1 MTIRQ
6 ALKEF
11 LQEKILEN
19 KRPATVAW
27 YESTISYLLRDMLD
41 EEVEHLTRQRVVEV
55 LSRDVAPSTLAN
67 YDRALRG
74 FVNWLLAVDYLR
86 ANPFRG
92 RKRPKEEWRLKQV
105 LSAEE
110 IKALFKAASRDPR
123 FRYRNLSI
131 LALALG
137 SGLRASEICRLQLGD
152 VNWEEM
158 TVTVA
163 GKTGAGVVPL
173 TRETMRYL
181 RLYVERERKTT
192 TPYLFAHRNRPLT
205 PQSLSTWIRR
215 QAKAA
220 GIQRPIGMHLLRHT
234 FATHY
239 LNSGGDPY
247 TLQRILRHKSPAM
260 TSRYLHFITD
270 DLRRRLAPI
279 DLVALARMG

>member
-11 LQEKILEN
+11 LTEKSLEN
-19 KRPATVAW
+19 KRPKTIEWYNNTV
-27 YESTISYLLRDMLD
+27 SYLLRDYLD
-41 EEVEHLTRQRVVEV
+41 QDVQVLTRQLVAQV
-55 LSRDVAPSTLAN
+55 LDKKVKPATLAN

-74 FVNWLLAVDYLR
+74 FVNWLLAVDYLEK
-86 ANPFRG
+86 NPFKG
-92 RKRPKEEWRLKQV
+92 RKRPKDEFYLKPV
-105 LSAEE
+105 LTQEE

-123 FRYRNLSI
+123 YRYRNLSI

-137 SGLRASEICRLQLGD
+137 SGLRAAEICRLQLGD
-152 VNWEEM
+152 VLWDEAALR
-158 TVTVA
+158 VV
-163 GKTGAGVVPL
+163 GKNGPGVVPL

-205 PQSLSTWIRR
+205 TSSLSSWIRR

-220 GIQRPIGMHLLRHT
+220 GIDRPIGMHILRHT

-239 LNSGGDPY
+239 LNAGGDPY

-260 TSRYLHFITD
+260 TTRYLHFLTE
-270 DLRRRLAPI
+270 DLRRRLNPI
-279 DLVALARMG
+279 DLVALAR